1 MTNHILVID
10 DNEDVRT
17 LIQLALQAEGFDV
30 SVASNG
36 HDGMSLLRK
45 QFADVVVTDILMPEQ
60 DGIETIAELRRDFP
74 DVKIIAISGALSATG
89 FDYLR
94 VPIQLGAA
102 RILRKPFD
110 IQELVGAIQE
120 LVSTKDEPGGS
131 NR

>member
-1 MTNHILVID
+1 MTNRVLVID

-17 LIQLALQAEGFDV
+17 LIQLALRAEGFHV
-30 SVASNG
+30 SVAANG
-36 HDGMSLLRK
+36 HDGMALLRK
-45 QFADVVVTDILMPEQ
+45 QIADVVVTDILMPEQ

-74 DVKIIAISGALSATG
+74 QVKIIAISGALSATG

-110 IQELVGAIQE
+110 IQELVGAIRE
-120 LVSTKDEPGGS
+120 LVPTADKPGDS
-131 NR
+131 KR

>member
-1 MTNHILVID
+1 MTNRVLVID

-17 LIQLALQAEGFDV
+17 LIQLALRAEGFHV
-30 SVASNG
+30 SVAANG
-36 HDGMSLLRK
+36 QDGMSLLRK
-45 QFADVVVTDILMPEQ
+45 EVSDIVVTDILMPEQ

-102 RILRKPFD
+102 RILRKPFE
-110 IQELVGAIQE
+110 IQELVGVIRE
-120 LVSTKDEPGGS
+120 LVSTIDKPDGS

>member
-120 LVSTKDEPGGS
+120 LVSTKDEPGRS